1 MSDISPTRDRFR
13 WTILALISVSH
24 VIGASAQYGINT
36 LAPFYKDDLG
46 LSRAQV
52 GLFFSSFYLAMTG
65 ASFGTGWLA
74 DRLGVRQTTM
84 QGHLIL
90 GVCTAMAAL
99 STSFEFGCV
108 SFFLAG
114 FGYSFLNPASTIGV
128 MTWFHR
134 DERATAMGAKQ
145 TGVPCGGVLAAVLA
159 PTLVLL
165 IGWRGA
171 LAALGGINF
180 ISSFLFFRLWREP
193 RAEIQEAP
201 TAEERSADQGAL
213 NVGALW
219 PISCATAIY
228 LIGQMALIT
237 YVPLYLKDALG
248 YSPYWA
254 SQALALTQAGAMVGR
269 VGWGVIS
276 DRIFGGRRKIVLILI
291 GAVSVVWF
299 IALSF
304 MDRNSS
310 TFLLMSILFLA
321 GVSIVGYQ
329 GVSYALI
336 GEISGKAK
344 TGTGLGM
351 MIAINAGAATLG
363 TPIFGYIVDRT
374 GSYAIAWQV
383 LAVAVATGMIAMAIM
398 LKEPRR
404 TAAQP
409 FHKD

>member
-1 MSDISPTRDRFR
+1 MSEVSPKRDRFR
-13 WTILALISVSH
+13 WTILALISISH
-24 VIGASAQYGINT
+24 VVGASAQYSINT
-36 LAPFYKDDLG
+36 LAPFYKDELG

-74 DRLGVRQTTM
+74 DRLGVRKTTL
-84 QGHLIL
+84 QGHVLVGI
-90 GVCTAMAAL
+90 CTAVAAL

-114 FGYSFLNPASTIGV
+114 FGYSFLNPSSTIGV
-128 MTWFHR
+128 MMWFHR

-145 TGVPCGGVLAAVLA
+145 TGVPGGGVLAAVLA

-171 LAALGGINF
+171 LAALGAINF
-180 ISSFLFFRLWREP
+180 VFGFLFSSLWREP
-193 RAEIQEAP
+193 REEIQESPLAQ
-201 TAEERSADQGAL
+201 ERSSAQGAL
-213 NVGALW
+213 NVGALL
-219 PISCATAIY
+219 PISCATAMY

-237 YVPLYLKDALG
+237 YIPLYLKDALG

-254 SQALALTQAGAMVGR
+254 SQALALTQAGAMIGR
-269 VGWGVIS
+269 VGWGVVS

-291 GAVSVVWF
+291 GALSVLWF
-299 IALSF
+299 AALSF
-304 MDRNSS
+304 MDRSS
-310 TFLLMSILFLA
+310 SAVVLMSILFFA

-344 TGTGLGM
+344 TGAGLGM
-351 MIAINAGAATLG
+351 MITINAGAATLG

-383 LAVAVATGMIAMAIM
+383 LAVAVGIGMLAMAM
-398 LKEPRR
+398 LLKEPRR
-404 TAAQP
+404 ISAGE
-409 FHKD
+409 